1 MQRHLRLAA
10 LPLLMLWAAGAEAAG
25 PRITIAPITG
35 DKRATV
41 QSQISAALCKTN
53 TCVSSTRVFTKK
65 KPDWKKIQSANVQG
79 LLVGGIGKAK
89 SGGGKEL
96 TLSWLNK
103 PGKAAQSWTY
113 PLTKQGKLTTSSVN
127 QLSGEVNNL
136 ATGAAAP
143 LIAPG
148 GDSSAAAGV
157 AAAGAAVA
165 AGVAASQTP
174 PPPAPEPLPLPV
186 TPTPPPATGEK
197 TLADTPVAHDA
208 GADVAAEGPRHQW
221 RFAVELGV
229 DLLNRNLSYD
239 TSATL
244 RPYSVGLFFAPHA
257 RLELYPIAFFSDG
270 LFAGIGLFGDYA
282 LSVGLKSKFPN
293 DTQDKGTSYV
303 RWQGGLEWRLRFWKD
318 SDFAIV
324 PFGSYLKQK
333 FTTDGTPSGIGF
345 DGLPQFD
352 LSSYRMGL
360 RFDIPVSGS
369 FWIIVG
375 ADYVLWTTK
384 SVNIQAADG
393 TNKVPPST
401 GSGHAIEAELGVNIG
416 IVGPLSV
423 RIFGFYS
430 STSFSFDDPTNNAKS
445 ATDRYLGG
453 RVMLR
458 LQF

>member
-244 RPYSVGLFFAPHA
+244 RPYSVA
-257 RLELYPIAFFSDG
+257 E
-270 LFAGIGLFGDYA
+270 
-282 LSVGLKSKFPN
+282 
-293 DTQDKGTSYV
+293 
-303 RWQGGLEWRLRFWKD
+303 
-318 SDFAIV
+318 
-324 PFGSYLKQK
+324 
-333 FTTDGTPSGIGF
+333 
-345 DGLPQFD
+345 
-352 LSSYRMGL
+352 
-360 RFDIPVSGS
+360 VS
-369 FWIIVG
+369 
-375 ADYVLWTTK
+375 
-384 SVNIQAADG
+384 
-393 TNKVPPST
+393 
-401 GSGHAIEAELGVNIG
+401 
-416 IVGPLSV
+416 
-423 RIFGFYS
+423 
-430 STSFSFDDPTNNAKS
+430 
-445 ATDRYLGG
+445 
-453 RVMLR
+453 
-458 LQF
+458 

>member
-10 LPLLMLWAAGAEAAG
+10 LPLLIFWAAGAEAA

-35 DKRATV
+35 DKRSTV
-41 QSQISAALCKTN
+41 QSQISAALCKQN
-53 TCVSSTRVFTKK
+53 TCVASTRVFTKK

-79 LLVGGIGKAK
+79 LLVGGIAKAK

-96 TLSWLNK
+96 QLSWLNR
-103 PGKAAQSWTY
+103 PGKAAQSWAF
-113 PLTKQGKLTTSSVN
+113 PLTKQGKLTTSSLQ
-127 QLSGEVNNL
+127 QLSGDVSNL

-143 LIAPG
+143 IIPPG
-148 GDSSAAAGV
+148 GDSS
-157 AAAGAAVA
+157 VA
-165 AGVAASQTP
+165 AGVAAGAAAVAAAQTP
-174 PPPAPEPLPLPV
+174 PGPPPEPLPLPV
-186 TPTPPPATGEK
+186 TPTPPPPTGEK
-197 TLADTPVAHDA
+197 TLADTPVAKDA
-208 GADVAAEGPRHQW
+208 GADVGAEGPRHQW
-221 RFAVELGV
+221 RFALEVGA
-229 DLLNRNLSYD
+229 DLLNRDLSYD
-239 TSATL
+239 TSNTL
-244 RPYSVGLFFAPHA
+244 RPYSVGLFVAPHA

-270 LFAGIGLFGDYA
+270 FFAGIGLFGDYA
-282 LSVGLKSKFPN
+282 MSLGLKSNFPGG
-293 DTQDKGTSYV
+293 TQDKGTSYT
-303 RWQGGLEWRLRFWKD
+303 RWQAGLEWRLRFWKD

-333 FTTDGTPSGIGF
+333 FTTDGDPSGIGF

-352 LSSYRMGL
+352 LSGYRMGL
-360 RFDIPVSGS
+360 RFDIPISGS

-384 SVNIQAADG
+384 SVGIQAADG
-393 TNKVPPST
+393 TLKTPPSA

-416 IVGPLSV
+416 IVGPLSI
-423 RIFGFYS
+423 RIFGLYS
-430 STSFSFDDPTNNAKS
+430 ATSFSFDDPANNANS